1 VNRETDMQVRESR
14 GNAAGDGVI
23 RTWIRESRRADVE
36 KKRIQAANRERVA
49 IVRARADMYCAD
61 VDERI
66 ATDNNRSGERV
77 AAIHRDIGT
86 AGMVAQV
93 VRARCDESIARI
105 GERAGQFDGISAQIC
120 QLARALASEG
130 ISQHDRAVLLDQ
142 MTALQREQVIL
153 RESAERE
160 AERLPPLINPVGTAF
175 MRPGRALE
183 AWHDN

>member
-1 VNRETDMQVRESR
+1 MNMETDIQAPKAR

-23 RTWIRESRRADVE
+23 ATWIRESNRADVA
-36 KKRIQAANRERVA
+36 KKRIQAENRERVA
-49 IVRARADMYCAD
+49 IIRAQTDMYCVD

-66 ATDNNRSGERV
+66 ATDNNRTGERV
-77 AAIHRDIGT
+77 ATIHRDIGT

-93 VRARCDESIARI
+93 VRAQCDESIARI

-130 ISQHDRAVLLDQ
+130 ISQHDRAMLLDQ

-160 AERLPPLINPVGTAF
+160 AERLPPLINPVGKAF
-175 MRPGRALE
+175 MSPGRALE
-183 AWHDN
+183 ECHDN

>member
-1 VNRETDMQVRESR
+1 MNRETDIQVRKAR

-23 RTWIRESRRADVE
+23 TTWIRESSRADVA
-36 KKRIQAANRERVA
+36 KKRIHAENLERVA
-49 IVRARADMYCAD
+49 TIRAQADMYCAD

-66 ATDNNRSGERV
+66 ATDNNRTGERV

-105 GERAGQFDGISAQIC
+105 GERAGQFEGISAQMC
-120 QLARALASEG
+120 QLARALAG
-130 ISQHDRAVLLDQ
+130 DGVSQSDRAVMLEQ
-142 MTALQREQVIL
+142 MTALRREQVIL

-160 AERLPPLINPVGTAF
+160 AERLPPLISPVG
-175 MRPGRALE
+175 PGRELE
-183 AWHDN
+183 ESHDT